1 MNLTADLMIASPE
14 LFVAIAAMFL
24 LMFGVFQGN
33 QSTRMVSWL
42 GVGVM
47 FIAAILVLAGP
58 VGRVVAF
65 NDLFVVDAFANF
77 AKILLLLGAAL
88 TLILAVPF
96 NAREGIPQFEYPI
109 LIVFAV
115 LGMMMMVSAN
125 DLISLYLGIELQSLS
140 LYVLAAIRRDSVRST
155 EAGLKYFV
163 LGALSSGILL
173 YGMTLIYGFAG
184 STGFD
189 DLAAVFAES
198 SGDGAPIGVVVGLV
212 FIIAGLA
219 FKVSAVPFH
228 MWTPDV
234 YEGAPTPITAF
245 FAVAPKIAAMALFVR
260 VMLEPFG
267 DLFDQWQQVI
277 WFISLA
283 SMILGS
289 FAAINQTNI
298 KRLMAYSSISNM
310 GFVLVGLAAG
320 NETGVQGVLLYLT
333 IYLFMNVGTFACI
346 LAMRRQDRMVE
357 EIDQLAGLSRTN
369 PKIAL
374 ALAIF
379 MFSLAGI
386 PPLAGFFG
394 KYFVFLAAIEAELY
408 TLAVVGLLT
417 SVVGAFYYLR
427 IVKLMYFDEPLDAI
441 DQPVGREIS
450 TIVFGTSVVTALF
463 AVIILVFPLLDSAA
477 NAAASLFAV

>member
-1 MNLTADLMIASPE
+1 MNLAADIMIAWPE
-14 LFVAIAAMFL
+14 LFVAVAAMLL

-33 QSTRMVSWL
+33 QSARAVSWL
-42 GVGVM
+42 GVGVL
-47 FIAAILVLAGP
+47 FVAAVLVLAGP
-58 VGRVVAF
+58 ASRVVGF
-65 NDLFVVDAFANF
+65 NDLFVVDEFANF
-77 AKILLLLGAAL
+77 AKVLLLLGAAL
-88 TLILAVPF
+88 TLILAMPF
-96 NAREGIPQFEYPI
+96 NAREGIPQFEFPV

-115 LGMMMMVSAN
+115 LGMMLMVSAN
-125 DLISLYLGIELQSLS
+125 DLISLYLGIELQSLA
-140 LYVLAAIRRDSVRST
+140 LYVLAAIRRDSVRSA

-173 YGMTLIYGFAG
+173 YGMTLVYGFAG

-189 DLAAVFAES
+189 DLAAVFAA
-198 SGDGAPIGVVVGLV
+198 GAEEGTPIGVIIGLV

-234 YEGAPTPITAF
+234 YEGAPTPVTAF

-267 DLFDQWQQVI
+267 GLFDQWQQVI

-283 SMILGS
+283 SMILGA
-289 FAAINQTNI
+289 FAAIGQTNI
-298 KRLMAYSSISNM
+298 KRLMAYSSIGHM

-320 NETGVQGVLLYLT
+320 NETGVKAILLYLT

-357 EIDQLAGLSRTN
+357 DIDQLAGLSRTN
-369 PKIAL
+369 PKMAL

-379 MFSLAGI
+379 MFSMAGI
-386 PPLAGFFG
+386 PWMAGFFG
-394 KYFVFLAAIEAELY
+394 KLYVFLAAIEAELY
-408 TLAVVGLLT
+408 TLAVVGLLS
-417 SVVGAFYYLR
+417 SVVAAFYYLR
-427 IVKLMYFDEPLDAI
+427 IVKLMYFDEPLDAF

-450 TIVFGTSVVTALF
+450 TIVVGTSVVTFGFVLILPAVLSGAAIAAAALF
-463 AVIILVFPLLDSAA
+463 AA
-477 NAAASLFAV
+477 

>member
-1 MNLTADLMIASPE
+1 MNLAADIMIAWPE
-14 LFVAIAAMFL
+14 LFVAIAAMLL

-33 QSTRMVSWL
+33 QSTRMISWL
-42 GVGVM
+42 GVAVL
-47 FIAAILVLAGP
+47 FIAALLVLAGP
-58 VGRVVAF
+58 ASRIVGF
-65 NDLFVVDAFANF
+65 NDLFVVDQF
-77 AKILLLLGAAL
+77 AKYAKVLLLLGAAL
-88 TLILAVPF
+88 TLILAMPF
-96 NAREGIPQFEYPI
+96 NAREGIPQFEFPV
-109 LIVFAV
+109 LIIFAV

-125 DLISLYLGIELQSLS
+125 DLISLYLGIELQSLA
-140 LYVLAAIRRDSVRST
+140 LYVLASIRRDAVRSA

-173 YGMTLIYGFAG
+173 YGMTLVYGFAG

-189 DLAAVFAES
+189 DLSAVFAAGAEE
-198 SGDGAPIGVVVGLV
+198 GAPIGVIIGLV

-267 DLFDQWQQVI
+267 DLFEQWQQVI

-283 SMILGS
+283 SMILGA
-289 FAAINQTNI
+289 FAAIGQTNI
-298 KRLMAYSSISNM
+298 KRLMAYSSIGHM

-320 NETGVQGVLLYLT
+320 NETGAQGVLLYLT

-357 EIDQLAGLSRTN
+357 DIDQLAGLSRTN
-369 PKIAL
+369 PKMAL

-379 MFSLAGI
+379 MFSMAGI

-394 KYFVFLAAIEAELY
+394 KLYVFLAAIEAELY
-408 TLAVVGLLT
+408 TLAVVGLLS
-417 SVVGAFYYLR
+417 SVVAAFYYLR
-427 IVKLMYFDEPLDAI
+427 IVKLMYFDEPLDAF

-450 TIVFGTSVVTALF
+450 TIVIGTSIVTVGFIFILRPVLDGAAIAAATLF
-463 AVIILVFPLLDSAA
+463 AA
-477 NAAASLFAV
+477 

>member
-1 MNLTADLMIASPE
+1 MNLYADIGIAWPE
-14 LFVAIAAMFL
+14 IFVAITTMLL
-24 LMFGVFQGN
+24 LMFGVFKGN
-33 QSTRMVSWL
+33 QSARLISWL

-47 FIAAILVLAGP
+47 FIAAVLVLSGPAG
-58 VGRVVAF
+58 RAVAF
-65 NDLFVVDAFANF
+65 NDLFVVDDFANF
-77 AKILLLLGAAL
+77 AKVLLLLGAAL
-88 TLILAVPF
+88 TLILAMPF
-96 NAREGIPQFEYPI
+96 NAREGIPQFEFPVLI
-109 LIVFAV
+109 LFAV

-140 LYVLAAIRRDSVRST
+140 LYVLAAIRRDAVRSA

-173 YGMTLIYGFAG
+173 YGMTLVYGFAG

-189 DLAAVFAES
+189 NLAAVFAET
-198 SGDGAPIGVVVGLV
+198 GEQGAPIGVIVGLV

-245 FAVAPKIAAMALFVR
+245 FAVAPKIAAMSLFVR

-283 SMILGS
+283 SMILGA

-298 KRLMAYSSISNM
+298 KRLMAYSSIGHM

-320 NETGVQGVLLYLT
+320 NETGAQGVLLYLT

-346 LAMRRQDRMVE
+346 LAMRREGRMVE
-357 EIDQLAGLSRTN
+357 EIDQLAGLSRSS
-369 PKIAL
+369 PKMAL

-379 MFSLAGI
+379 MFSMAGI

-394 KYFVFLAAIEAELY
+394 KFYVFRAAIEAELY
-408 TLAVVGLLT
+408 TLVVVGLLA
-417 SVVGAFYYLR
+417 SVVAAYYYLR
-427 IVKLMYFDEPLDAI
+427 IVKLMYFDEPMDAF
-441 DQPVGREIS
+441 DKPVGREIS
-450 TIVFGTSVVTALF
+450 TIVVATSAVTALF
-463 AVIILVFPLLDSAA
+463 IIVLWPVLGGAA
-477 NAAASLFAV
+477 TAAATLFAA